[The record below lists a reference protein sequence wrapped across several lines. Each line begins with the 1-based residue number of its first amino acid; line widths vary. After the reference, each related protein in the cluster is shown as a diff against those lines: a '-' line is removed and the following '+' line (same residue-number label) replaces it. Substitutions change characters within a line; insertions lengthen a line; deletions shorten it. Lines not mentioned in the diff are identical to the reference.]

1 MRRNS
6 PTLPPPLRCDDTDPA
21 MPCQSLQGEEVEG
34 RVGEADQR
42 EGAGMEGELDYSQ
55 YYVEVQTLCLPGSLN
70 YLGEKKSPPTE
81 NRWRQRWRRRGREW
95 REII

>member
-1 MRRNS
+1 
-6 PTLPPPLRCDDTDPA
+6 